1 MDKVSEAV
9 KSIQEGVQQVFT
21 SDKYMDFLKFMAQ
34 FHHYSYRNTMLIYA
48 QKPDA
53 TYVAGFKAW
62 KNMGYSVLKGEK
74 GIGIFAPMLVKEKH
88 EHVRKDE
95 FDDIVL
101 DDKGKPELMEA
112 ETKRLHF
119 RLVNVFDISQTNAE
133 PPTLVSELKG
143 EDAKADCL
151 MEAIKEISQFRICFA
166 NETTDEYLAI
176 KKNAKG
182 YCNSYMQ
189 QIVVRDDMSGIQTTK
204 TLLHEYAHSYFHSEN
219 FDREN
224 NDSDRSLREI
234 EAESTAYILATY
246 FGIDTSEYSMPY
258 IASWSHE
265 KTEVLENVLNNIQ
278 EKAHGL
284 IDILEPVYNQKVQEY
299 VLQNQELEAV
309 TDRNTEYER

>member
-9 KSIQEGVQQVFT
+9 KSIQEGVRQVFT
-21 SDKYMDFLKFMAQ
+21 SDKYMDFLKFMAK
-34 FHHYSYRNTMLIYA
+34 FHHYSYRNTMLIYS

-88 EHVRKDE
+88 EQVLE
-95 FDDIVL
+95 DDDGNIIL
-101 DDKGKPELMEA
+101 NDNGNAELKKVEI
-112 ETKRLHF
+112 KRLRF

-133 PPTLVSELKG
+133 PPSLVSELKG
-143 EDAKADCL
+143 EDVKADCI
-151 MEAIKEISQFRICFA
+151 MEAIKEMSQFRICFA

-182 YCNSYMQ
+182 YCNYYMR
-189 QIVVRDDMSGIQTTK
+189 QIVVRDDMSGIQTAK
-204 TLLHEYAHSYFHSEN
+204 TLLHEYAHSCFHAENSDSKDNASE
-219 FDREN
+219 
-224 NDSDRSLREI
+224 RSLREI

-258 IASWSHE
+258 IASWTQE
-265 KTEVLENVLNNIQ
+265 ETEVLENVLNNIQ
-278 EKAHGL
+278 EKAHSL
-284 IDILEPVYNQKVQEY
+284 IDTLEPVYNQKIQEY
-299 VLQNQELEAV
+299 VMQNQEIEAIS
-309 TDRNTEYER
+309 DRSTEYER

>member
-1 MDKVSEAV
+1 MDKISEAV
-9 KSIQEGVQQVFT
+9 KNIQEGVRQVFT

-34 FHHYSYRNTMLIYA
+34 FHHYSYRNAALIYA

-62 KNMGYSVLKGEK
+62 KNRGYSVLKGEK

-95 FDDIVL
+95 FGNVIL
-101 DDKGKPELMEA
+101 DDNGTPELEKA
-112 ETKRLHF
+112 ESKRLHF

-133 PPTLVSELKG
+133 PPTLTSELKG

-151 MEAIKEISQFRICFA
+151 AEAIKEVSQYRICFA

-176 KKNAKG
+176 RKKTKG
-182 YCNSYMQ
+182 YCNHFIQ
-189 QIVVRDDMSGIQTTK
+189 QIVVRDDMSGIQTAK
-204 TLLHEYAHSYFHSEN
+204 TLLHEYAHSCFHSEIL
-219 FDREN
+219 DRKN
-224 NDSDRSLREI
+224 NASERNSREI

-246 FGIDTSEYSMPY
+246 FGIDTSEFSMPY
-258 IASWSHE
+258 IASWSQE

-278 EKAHGL
+278 EKAHSL
-284 IDILEPVYNQKVQEY
+284 IDILEPVYNQKIQEY
-299 VLQNQELEAV
+299 VIQNQELETVA
-309 TDRNTEYER
+309 DIKTEYER

>member
-1 MDKVSEAV
+1 MDKVSDAV
-9 KSIQEGVQQVFT
+9 KSIQEGVRKVFT

-34 FHHYSYRNTMLIYA
+34 FHHYSYRNTILIYS

-88 EHVRKDE
+88 ERVRKDE
-95 FDDIVL
+95 FDSIVL
-101 DDKGKPELMEA
+101 DDNGKPEIEKA
-112 ETKRLHF
+112 EIKRLHF

-133 PPTLVSELKG
+133 PPSLVSELKG

-151 MEAIKEISQFRICFA
+151 MEAIKEISDFRVCFA
-166 NETTDEYLAI
+166 NETTDEFLAV
-176 KKNAKG
+176 KKGAKG
-182 YCNSYMQ
+182 YCNCYMR
-189 QIVVRDDMSGIQTTK
+189 QIVVRDDMSGIQTAK
-204 TLLHEYAHSYFHSEN
+204 TLLHEYAHSCFHAEIS
-219 FDREN
+219 DREDN
-224 NDSDRSLREI
+224 ISQRQLREI
-234 EAESTAYILATY
+234 EAESTAYILASY

-258 IASWSHE
+258 IASWSQE

-284 IDILEPVYNQKVQEY
+284 IDALEPVYNQKIQEY
-299 VLQNQELEAV
+299 VRQNKELEAV
-309 TDRNTEYER
+309 ADKNTEYER